1 MLPIKDITKFTFQDY
16 PNNTACIIWFAGCNL
31 NCKYCHNSDLVI
43 NKNNNFLT
51 EEYVLKFLESRVGL
65 LDGVVLSGGECT
77 LSNDFIN
84 FVKKIKNLGFKI
96 KVDTNGINYNT
107 VFNLIEENIIN
118 YIALDFKS
126 MEDKFELITEK
137 SFFNEFKKTLL
148 YLIDKNNKNII
159 DLEIRTTVHT
169 DLLNENDIN
178 NIINFLDNLNYKSTY
193 YIQNFINNDNKILG
207 KLDEQ
212 KYIINKNN
220 IIIPK
225 NFDVEFRNF

>member
-1 MLPIKDITKFTFQDY
+1 MLVKDITKFTLQDY
-16 PNNTACIIWFAGCNL
+16 PNNTACIIWFTGCNL
-31 NCKYCHNSDLVI
+31 NCKYCHNADLVI
-43 NKNNNFLT
+43 NKNNDFLT

-77 LSNDFIN
+77 LSNNFVA
-84 FVKKIKNLGFKI
+84 FVKKIKGLGFKI

-107 VFNLIEENIIN
+107 IFNLIENNIID
-118 YIALDFKS
+118 YVALDFKS

-148 YLIDKNNKNII
+148 YLIDKSNKNII

-225 NFDVEFRNF
+225 NFNVEFRNF